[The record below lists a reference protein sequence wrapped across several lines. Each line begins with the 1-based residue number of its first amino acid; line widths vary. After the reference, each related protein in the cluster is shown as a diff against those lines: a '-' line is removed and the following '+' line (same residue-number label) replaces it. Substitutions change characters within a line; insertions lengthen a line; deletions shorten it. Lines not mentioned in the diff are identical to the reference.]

1 MNRRTIL
8 KLTGTASLAAIIS
21 PNISFAESQGL
32 KWVHFPAGEN
42 GFNRAPVFVYGEN
55 EGVLIDG
62 GFTLKDGLAVANEIK
77 AMGVRLSTIYVSQ
90 SDPDF
95 YFSLRPI
102 VEAFPNVRIIAAKET
117 VDAINANV
125 AKKVET
131 WSSQLGENGPQSVSD
146 IIIPVIDDSRTL
158 NVDGHIIDV
167 IPSEGLANRRYL
179 WVDDLKAVFG
189 GVLVFSGT
197 HVWTADTPTKEQRRA
212 WVDTLDSIIALNP
225 QIIIPGHMTIGA
237 PLGIAAAQ
245 FTKDYLL
252 AIEEELEK
260 TNSSAELIEAMTT
273 RFPELGMGVALSV
286 GAKVLTGEMKW
297 G

>member
-8 KLTGTASLAAIIS
+8 KLTGTASLAVIMS

-32 KWVHFPAGEN
+32 NWVHFPAGEN

-62 GFTLKDGLAVANEIK
+62 GFTLQDGLAVANEIK
-77 AMGVRLSTIYVSQ
+77 ATGVRLSTIYVSQ

-167 IPSEGLANRRYL
+167 IPSEALANRRYL

-225 QIIIPGHMTIGA
+225 QIIIPGHMTIDA